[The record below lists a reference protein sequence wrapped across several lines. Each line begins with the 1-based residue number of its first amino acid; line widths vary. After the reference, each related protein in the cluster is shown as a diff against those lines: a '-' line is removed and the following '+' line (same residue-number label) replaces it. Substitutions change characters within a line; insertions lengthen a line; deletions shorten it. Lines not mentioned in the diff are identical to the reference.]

1 MSGLQLSGLASGFD
15 WKTFTDSMMQAER
28 APARRYEAEQAKNDT
43 KSSQLS
49 QLGTKLTSLQSAVS
63 DLASSSL
70 SVGRKVDFGSSS
82 STWSASVGNSTPVGK
97 YDVDVTVLAKASRLT
112 GNEATTPTVA
122 GKLTINGKD
131 VLIKAGDDI
140 AGIIKKINASTAGVT
155 AIYSPT
161 SKKIVLTNRE
171 TGVSPIMVENSV
183 LGQQLGL
190 CSRSKSAVVSTPSL
204 AGVLKINGQSIP
216 VAKDQSISSVVSAIN
231 DEKAATG
238 VTAWYNSNDGRMR
251 FSRTPDSITANIAD
265 TLSHDLGLDAGVHK
279 MQSVGGVLDESAQA
293 TSSYKLVINHIE
305 VNVNLG
311 DTPGAV
317 ASSINASA
325 AGVSA
330 EFKNNQM
337 VLTSGPGRET
347 PITIEAGIYDEVSNE
362 FTTNS
367 ELLNDFKLKDS
378 TDLEQKTLFS
388 FVLADDFQ
396 AGKLTIN
403 GNQIDVISSDNA
415 GSIKDKIND
424 QSADTHV
431 IAELAEESGLSLIN
445 TLGTSIVCSAAANNV
460 AAPQLLSD
468 LGLMASLDL
477 ELPTQELGLKTQYT
491 INGLQFED
499 NDNVLDEEHGVA
511 GFSLKVDKIGL
522 QQIEVSADVSDIKS
536 KINAFVSKYNDVA
549 NFIENSTSYTTVG
562 GKTAAG
568 PLSDNREIQ
577 DWLKQIRSTV
587 FRAPKIVNPDSASLI
602 GLASLGLEFGAK
614 SKGASYAAAVPS
626 NNLSLDSDKLDA
638 TLSNDASN
646 VISFLNTSK
655 TGMASALL
663 LKLNNFIGDEG
674 DKGSLASKIS
684 SYSKANATLDNQI
697 AALDRYLE
705 QRRTQLEAGFMA
717 MESAQSKM
725 TQMQTQLTNAFGQ
738 KK

>member
-1 MSGLQLSGLASGFD
+1 M
-15 WKTFTDSMMQAER
+15 
-28 APARRYEAEQAKNDT
+28 
-43 KSSQLS
+43 
-49 QLGTKLTSLQSAVS
+49 
-63 DLASSSL
+63 
-70 SVGRKVDFGSSS
+70 
-82 STWSASVGNSTPVGK
+82 
-97 YDVDVTVLAKASRLT
+97 
-112 GNEATTPTVA
+112 
-122 GKLTINGKD
+122 
-131 VLIKAGDDI
+131 
-140 AGIIKKINASTAGVT
+140 
-155 AIYSPT
+155 
-161 SKKIVLTNRE
+161 
-171 TGVSPIMVENSV
+171 
-183 LGQQLGL
+183 
-190 CSRSKSAVVSTPSL
+190 
-204 AGVLKINGQSIP
+204 
-216 VAKDQSISSVVSAIN
+216 
-231 DEKAATG
+231 
-238 VTAWYNSNDGRMR
+238 
-251 FSRTPDSITANIAD
+251 
-265 TLSHDLGLDAGVHK
+265 
-279 MQSVGGVLDESAQA
+279 
-293 TSSYKLVINHIE
+293 
-305 VNVNLG
+305 
-311 DTPGAV
+311 
-317 ASSINASA
+317 
-325 AGVSA
+325 
-330 EFKNNQM
+330 
-337 VLTSGPGRET
+337 
-347 PITIEAGIYDEVSNE
+347 
-362 FTTNS
+362 
-367 ELLNDFKLKDS
+367 
-378 TDLEQKTLFS
+378 
-388 FVLADDFQ
+388 
-396 AGKLTIN
+396 
-403 GNQIDVISSDNA
+403 
-415 GSIKDKIND
+415 
-424 QSADTHV
+424 
-431 IAELAEESGLSLIN
+431 
-445 TLGTSIVCSAAANNV
+445 CSAAANNV
-460 AAPQLLSD
+460 AGPQLLSD
-468 LGLMASLDL
+468 LGLRASLDL
-477 ELPTQELGLKTQYT
+477 ELPTQVLGQKTQYT

-587 FRAPKIVNPDSASLI
+587 FRAPKIVNPDSTSLI

-614 SKGASYAAAVPS
+614 PKGASYAAAVPS